1 MAPTTPPFPHQ
12 VLVFFWSYSSRRRR
26 PAAAATAAQTR
37 RACGVVDVSRCVRR
51 VRPHLDRRI
60 GPRFPVAI
68 SMGGWVGVAA
78 APPATG
84 LATADRPQT
93 RKHKERRR
101 APTRKGCP
109 RRRGRHAEGDSGGD
123 IQPPLGATPLGGG
136 ATGGDALAHGHR
148 RLIGATPRA
157 AASAPAHRPPPKQ
170 SDLWKQNQYRI
181 GFAVAGTD
189 PRCRKRT
196 GIESGSVGL

>member
-1 MAPTTPPFPHQ
+1 VAPTTPPFPHQ
-12 VLVFFWSYSSRRRR
+12 VLVFCWRYSSRSA
-26 PAAAATAAQTR
+26 PAAAATAAKSR
-37 RACGVVDVSRCVRR
+37 RGCGVVDVSRCVQR

-60 GPRFPVAI
+60 GPCFPVAI
-68 SMGGWVGVAA
+68 SMGGWAGVAA

-84 LATADRPQT
+84 LAIADRPHT
-93 RKHKERRR
+93 RKRKERRR
-101 APTRKGCP
+101 TPTRKDC
-109 RRRGRHAEGDSGGD
+109 RRRRVRHAEGGSGGD
-123 IQPPLGATPLGGG
+123 IQPPLGATPLEGG

-148 RLIGATPRA
+148 RLVGATPRS

-181 GFAVAGTD
+181 GIAFPGTD

-196 GIESGSVGL
+196 GIKSGSVGL